1 MKVVART
8 TLTFLILLAIAVM
21 VWMVSRDDGARP
33 RIQTPVSERS
43 VEPDSE
49 LANAPTRSPVVAPRR
64 LADSTRAAVSPLQV
78 PRTSEEGR
86 SPLADRLHAPDHSG
100 VEDLAIVLNL
110 FTHYRTRFEGYPV
123 GEDNATF
130 VNALTG
136 SNPGRLAFISRD
148 HPAIDAQG
156 RLLDRWGEPF
166 FFHLLGRDQLEIRS
180 AGPDRELYTTD
191 DLLIASP
198 AVRNAVLGSESR

>member
-1 MKVVART
+1 MART
-8 TLTFLILLAIAVM
+8 TLTFLILLAIAVIIWF
-21 VWMVSRDDGARP
+21 VLRDDPPARS
-33 RIQTPVSERS
+33 RTETPVSERA

-49 LANAPTRSPVVAPRR
+49 LADTPARSSVVAPKP
-64 LADSTRAAVSPLQV
+64 LVDPTRAAVSPLPV
-78 PRTSEEGR
+78 PRGPEEGR
-86 SPLADRLHAPDHSG
+86 SPLADELHAQDRSG
-100 VEDLAIVLNL
+100 TDDLAVVLNL
-110 FTHYRTRFEGYPV
+110 FTHYRTRFQSYPV

-136 SNPGRLAFISRD
+136 NNPGRLAFISRD

-166 FFHLLGRDQLEIRS
+166 FFHLLGRDELEIRS
-180 AGPDRELYTTD
+180 AGPDRELYTAD

-198 AVRNAVLGSESR
+198 AVRNAALKSESQ